1 MTTKAVTAWA
11 WVLYW
16 LGLVFAVINLVL
28 FDDSPYR
35 TERLW
40 AAVVVAIVF
49 WGGAL
54 MALVLQLMALV
65 LRRSP
70 Q

>member
-1 MTTKAVTAWA
+1 MTKAITTWA

-16 LGLVFAVINLVL
+16 LGLALAVFLLLL
-28 FDDSPYR
+28 FVDSPYR